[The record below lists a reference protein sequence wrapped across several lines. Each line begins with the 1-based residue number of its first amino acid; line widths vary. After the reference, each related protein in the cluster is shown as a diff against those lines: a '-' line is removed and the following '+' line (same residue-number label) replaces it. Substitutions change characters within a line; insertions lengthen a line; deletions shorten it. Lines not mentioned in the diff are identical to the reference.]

1 MQPYSSSPSTFY
13 VWQALEERIRSME
26 ARISQLETQ
35 VQQQKLENQTLQEKI
50 KETKPIQIGT
60 INYKIQELHVSD
72 LSGTL
77 NVGLTALT
85 DEKELQKLMGS
96 LKEQGEK
103 QMENMDTTY
112 SNETNVYDMSKL
124 DEEKQGENNQHH
136 SKNQNNDTSKQ
147 QKSTAFE

>member
-1 MQPYSSSPSTFY
+1 MQSYPSSSSTFY

-26 ARISQLETQ
+26 ARISQLEAQ
-35 VQQQKLENQTLQEKI
+35 VQQQSTDNQALQATI
-50 KETKPIQIGT
+50 KEVKPIQIGT
-60 INYKIQELHVSD
+60 INYKIQELHVSE

-77 NVGLTALT
+77 NVGLTAFT
-85 DEKELQKLMGS
+85 DEKEMQKLIGS

-124 DEEKQGENNQHH
+124 DEETKKENNLQNG
-136 SKNQNNDTSKQ
+136 KYQNNDNGKQ
-147 QKSTAFE
+147 KKSTAFE

>member
-13 VWQALEERIRSME
+13 VWQALEERIRAME

-35 VQQQKLENQTLQEKI
+35 IQQQNNVSQALQEKI
-50 KETKPIQIGT
+50 KETKPISIGT
-60 INYKIQELHVSD
+60 INYKIQELHVSE

-112 SNETNVYDMSKL
+112 SNETNVYDMKKL
-124 DEEKQGENNQHH
+124 DEESEKEKNQQVD
-136 SKNQNNDTSKQ
+136 KNQNNGNNKQ